1 MHAYLI
7 VGENPTIEINKLVKK
22 LKAKLL
28 EFSVNKI
35 EDIRELNSF
44 TNLSTDTP
52 QAIVLQNIENCTT
65 EASNALLKNLEEPAE
80 NIFYILT
87 CDSVNQVL
95 PTIVSRC
102 EIIKL
107 KNQTSKVKNDE
118 TEKFMQMKIGQKFS
132 YLDKIKTRD
141 EALVFIKNLI
151 YYLHTKL
158 IENTE
163 NIKIAQ
169 KVFDNLKA
177 NGNINIQLTYLAV
190 NQI

>member
-7 VGENPTIEINKLVKK
+7 VGESQQEEITKLVKK
-22 LKAKLL
+22 LNAKSV

-35 EDIRELNSF
+35 EEVRELNSF
-44 TNLSTDTP
+44 TGLSVNSP
-52 QAIVLQNIENCTT
+52 QAIVIRNIENSTT
-65 EASNALLKNLEEPAE
+65 EALNALLKNLEEPAE

-87 CDSVNQVL
+87 CQNLGRVL

-102 EIIKL
+102 QVIKITNNKL
-107 KNQTSKVKNDE
+107 QMTNTE
-118 TEKFMQMKIGQKFS
+118 PEKFMKLKIGQKFS

-141 EALVFIKNLI
+141 EAVAFVKNLI
-151 YYLHTKL
+151 LYLHANL
-158 IENTE
+158 IANAK
-163 NIKIAQ
+163 NITICQ

-177 NGNINIQLTYLAV
+177 NGNINIQLTFLAI